1 MATTTASKKLPTA
14 VMEAEIQRLV
24 ASHGYDAEI
33 LTSFANFI
41 LNPPKALKA
50 PKATKSKPASTPKKA
65 KAPKSLTIDQLKKAV
80 LEHFQVGDLTALK
93 KSANFQMATSGL
105 GKLEFSKKQG
115 WETIYRKLIGILPG
129 EDAETDDGCIN
140 GINIFKYDMPWKA
153 FGLDPKA
160 STTDDV
166 KKAYRELCQIYHP
179 DKPTGNSSIFDR
191 LTIFYKSLTET
202 F

>member
-1 MATTTASKKLPTA
+1 MATTASKKKPTA

-33 LTSFANFI
+33 LASFASFI
-41 LNPPKALKA
+41 LNPPKV
-50 PKATKSKPASTPKKA
+50 PKVKPL
-65 KAPKSLTIDQLKKAV
+65 SLPQLKKVV
-80 LEHFQVGDLTALK
+80 LERFQVENLTALK

-105 GKLEFSKKQG
+105 GKLEFSKKEG

-129 EDAETDDGCIN
+129 EDSQTGDGCIN

-153 FGLDPKA
+153 FGLDPKT

-166 KKAYRELCQIYHP
+166 KTAYRQLCQIYHP
-179 DKPTGNSSIFDR
+179 DRPTGNSSVFDR
-191 LTIFYKSLTET
+191 LTTFYKSLTET